1 MENKITDLIEN
12 ALKCED
18 YELRINFLVG
28 GLMSYESNDT
38 ADKEHQSTLYLKE
51 ILNYIEN
58 KAENEVKDDKFNF
71 LMHLKDNVKKYLE
84 IDYKLKSEGMV
95 KDMTDIEILMEDGC
109 TREDAQRHLEVGTIV
124 FDDFEDHLDSYCA
137 ELAKGDE
144 EFEEELRKMVETKEP
159 APDCGIVELSGKT
172 YYIMYCL

>member
-38 ADKEHQSTLYLKE
+38 ADKERQSILYLKE

-58 KAENEVKDDKFNF
+58 KAENEVRDDKFDF
-71 LMHLKDNVKKYLE
+71 LMHLKDNIKKYL
-84 IDYKLKSEGMV
+84 
-95 KDMTDIEILMEDGC
+95 
-109 TREDAQRHLEVGTIV
+109 
-124 FDDFEDHLDSYCA
+124 DFP
-137 ELAKGDE
+137 G
-144 EFEEELRKMVETKEP
+144 
-159 APDCGIVELSGKT
+159 
-172 YYIMYCL
+172 